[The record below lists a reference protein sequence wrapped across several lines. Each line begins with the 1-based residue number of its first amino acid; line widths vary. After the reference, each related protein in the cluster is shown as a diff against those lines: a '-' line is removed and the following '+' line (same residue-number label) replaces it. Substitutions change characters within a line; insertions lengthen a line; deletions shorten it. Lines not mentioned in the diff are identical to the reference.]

1 MSVVALFHAGFHIYY
16 SRVATGEN
24 WPDVMLSCTAGQR
37 CERDPN
43 RTCGSDTAYVFFVTF
58 FFLSSILVRTHAV
71 VCSQVVHI
79 MKGLSYILFSH
90 LLLYFFEGKLKLF
103 FVLCRFSTYLLQSSL
118 IILTTR

>member
-24 WPDVMLSCTAGQR
+24 WPDVMLSCTAGQL

-71 VCSQVVHI
+71 VCPQVVHI

-90 LLLYFFEGKLKLF
+90 LLLYFFEGMIKNIF
-103 FVLCRFSTYLLQSSL
+103 LCRFSTYLLQSSL
-118 IILTTR
+118 IILTTL